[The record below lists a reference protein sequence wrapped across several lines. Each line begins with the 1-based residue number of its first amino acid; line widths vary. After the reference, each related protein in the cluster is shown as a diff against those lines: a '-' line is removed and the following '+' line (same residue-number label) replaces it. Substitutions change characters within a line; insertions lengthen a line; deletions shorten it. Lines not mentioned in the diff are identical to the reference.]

1 MMKRRAEGNTRIPSM
16 SMSWVTLAIIAVIG
30 IFSLLSIFMGLEMMN
45 SSESGNFLYYMVI
58 GLAGFAAIGYMLFST
73 KNAKPKK
80 MDVPQVDI
88 VTIMECPSCNLKR
101 VRDFKR
107 GDYVRK
113 DDEGCTRCEGNMVI
127 IGIHKRADPKKK
139 VKPS

>member
-1 MMKRRAEGNTRIPSM
+1 MKRMAEGNTSIPSM

-30 IFSLLSIFMGLEMMN
+30 IFSLWSIFMGLEMMN

-58 GLAGFAAIGYMLFST
+58 GLVGVAAIGYMLFST
-73 KNAKPKK
+73 RNAKPKK
-80 MDVPQVDI
+80 MDVPQVNV
-88 VTIMECPSCNLKR
+88 VTILECPSCNLKR

-107 GDYVRK
+107 GDYVTK
-113 DDEGCTRCEGNMVI
+113 DDEACTRCEGNMTI

-139 VKPS
+139 S

>member
-1 MMKRRAEGNTRIPSM
+1 M

-30 IFSLLSIFMGLEMMN
+30 IFSLWSIFMGLEMMN

-58 GLAGFAAIGYMLFST
+58 GLVGVAAIGYMLFST
-73 KNAKPKK
+73 RNAKPKK
-80 MDVPQVDI
+80 MDVPQVNI
-88 VTIMECPSCNLKR
+88 VTILECPSCNLKR

-107 GDYVRK
+107 GDYVNK
-113 DDEGCTRCEGNMVI
+113 DDEACTRCEGNMAV

-139 VKPS
+139 S